1 MVSIGKNDAAAP
13 TIIVIFGVTGDLSR
27 RKLIPALFDLE
38 KAGILSS
45 KLRIIGFSRREWSK
59 AEFIAYVREVVNSR
73 GHGQPTE
80 FVEKFLKKFVYC
92 QAFFDD
98 VQAYRRLGER
108 IISIEK
114 SVFKKCANKLY
125 YLAVPPHFYEGIF
138 RELALS
144 GLTIPCSADQ
154 GWARILVEKPFGND
168 VTTAKKLD
176 ELLGLLFKEEQIFRI
191 DHYLAKEA
199 LQNMLA
205 FRFSNALFEPVWNYK
220 YIDLVTITLRET
232 DTIGTRGVFYDGV
245 GALKDVGQNHLL
257 QMLGLIAMEPPK
269 DTGAH
274 SIRKERARV
283 LHVLHG
289 GGSPLSHYVVRG
301 QYEGYKQEN
310 GVAAESTTET
320 FFSIKAFVRNRR
332 FRGVPFILTSG
343 KALHEAK
350 TEIVIYFKPPQHCPC
365 LTKERKCVHE
375 NTLTF
380 RIQPN
385 EGIDVRFW
393 IKKPGLSNELEE
405 KHLSFSYAASDV
417 AIRLPD
423 AYERLLSDALV
434 GDQTLFTSTEEVQAA
449 WRFIMPILALWQQEP
464 LIVYEKGTSGPK
476 LL

>member
-1 MVSIGKNDAAAP
+1 MASIRKNDTTAP
-13 TIIVIFGVTGDLSR
+13 TIIVIFGVTGNLSR

-38 KAGILSS
+38 RAGILPS

-59 AEFIAYVREVVNSR
+59 TEFTAYVREVVNSR
-73 GHGQPTE
+73 EHGQPTE
-80 FVEKFLKKFVYC
+80 FVDKFFKKFVYC
-92 QAFFDD
+92 QALFNDAH
-98 VQAYRRLGER
+98 AYQRLGEL

-114 SVFKKCANKLY
+114 NVFKKCANKLY

-144 GLTIPCSADQ
+144 GLTIPCGGEM

-168 VTTAKKLD
+168 VKTAKKLD
-176 ELLGLLFKEEQIFRI
+176 ELLGWLFKEEQVFRI

-199 LQNMLA
+199 LQNILA

-220 YIDLVTITLRET
+220 HIDLVTITLRET
-232 DTIGTRGVFYDGV
+232 DTVGTRGVFYDGV

-269 DTGAH
+269 DASAR
-274 SIRKERARV
+274 SIRRERARV
-283 LHVLHG
+283 LHALHG
-289 GGSPLSHYVVRG
+289 GGSPLSHYVLRG
-301 QYEGYKQEN
+301 QYAGYTKEN
-310 GVAAESTTET
+310 GVAEGSTTET
-320 FFSIKAFVRNRR
+320 FFSMKVFVRNKR
-332 FRGVPFILTSG
+332 FHGVPFILTSG
-343 KALHEAK
+343 KALHVAK
-350 TEIVIYFKPPQHCPC
+350 TEIVVYFKPPRHCLC
-365 LTKERKCVHE
+365 LAKQGKCEHE

-393 IKKPGLSNELEE
+393 IKRPGFSNELEE
-405 KHLSFSYAASDV
+405 KHLSFSYAAADT

-423 AYERLLSDALV
+423 AYERLLSDALM

-449 WRFIMPILALWQQEP
+449 WRFIMPILASWQQEP
-464 LIVYEKGTSGPK
+464 LVIYEKGTSGPR
-476 LL
+476 L